1 MELMPEVKSLLIE
14 TAKELTGSSRRLFM
28 ARAVKALGKGGQ
40 RRAERELGWD
50 RKTIRKGM
58 QELESKIVWIDAF
71 SARGRKP
78 VEERLLSLLEDIKDI
93 VDSQS
98 QTDPS
103 FKTRRLYTRMSAA
116 EVRRQLVEQKGY
128 TDEEL
133 PSRQTINTKLREM
146 NYHPK
151 RVAKSKPKKK
161 IPETDAI
168 FEQLAKVNSEADKAP
183 DTLRISI
190 DAKAQVKIGPF
201 SRGGKNRVTVEASD
215 HDFEP
220 KATVIPFG
228 VFLPELDELF
238 VYFTPSRVTSD
249 FIVDVLEIWWESV
262 RERFP
267 HIKTLLINADNGPE
281 NHSRRT
287 QFVKR
292 LVEFAR
298 KYQLNIQLA
307 YYPPYHSKYNP
318 VERCWGVLENH
329 WNGDVLDEI
338 ETALNFAKTMTWKGK
353 HPVVELLTQIYETGV
368 KLTTKEMQALEAQI
382 ERLPGL
388 EKWFVSIP
396 CTTKAAWG
404 V

>member
-1 MELMPEVKSLLIE
+1 M
-14 TAKELTGSSRRLFM
+14 
-28 ARAVKALGKGGQ
+28 
-40 RRAERELGWD
+40 
-50 RKTIRKGM
+50 
-58 QELESKIVWIDAF
+58 DAF
-71 SARGRKP
+71 SARGRKRA
-78 VEERLLSLLEDIKDI
+78 EEHLPNLLEDIKDI

-116 EVRRQLVEQKGY
+116 EVRRQLIEQKGY
-128 TDEEL
+128 AHEEL
-133 PSRQTINTKLREM
+133 PSRQTINTKLRELD
-146 NYHPK
+146 YYPK

-168 FEQLAKVNSEADKAP
+168 FEQLAKVNSSADEAA

-190 DAKAQVKIGPF
+190 DAKARVKIGPF
-201 SRGGKNRVTVEASD
+201 SRGGKNRVTVKASD
-215 HDFEP
+215 HDFKP
-220 KATVIPFG
+220 KATLIPFG
-228 VFLPELDELF
+228 IFLPELDELF
-238 VYFTPSRVTSD
+238 MYFTTSRVTSD

-262 RERFP
+262 RERFSQ
-267 HIKTLLINADNGPE
+267 IKTLLINADNGPE

-287 QFVKR
+287 QFIKR
-292 LVEFAR
+292 FIEFAH

-338 ETALNFAKTMTWKGK
+338 DTALNFAKTMTWKGK
-353 HPVVELLTQIYETGV
+353 HPVVELLTQTYETGV
-368 KLTTKEMQALEAQI
+368 KLTAKEMQALEAQI

-396 CTTKAAWG
+396 GTVEAAWG
-404 V
+404 T

>member
-1 MELMPEVKSLLIE
+1 MLK
-14 TAKELTGSSRRLFM
+14 
-28 ARAVKALGKGGQ
+28 
-40 RRAERELGWD
+40 
-50 RKTIRKGM
+50 
-58 QELESKIVWIDAF
+58 
-71 SARGRKP
+71 
-78 VEERLLSLLEDIKDI
+78 DIKDI

-116 EVRRQLVEQKGY
+116 EVRRQLIEQKGY

-133 PSRQTINTKLREM
+133 PSRQTINTKLRELD
-146 NYHPK
+146 YYPK

-168 FEQLAKVNSEADKAP
+168 FEQLTEVNSDADEAP

-201 SRGGKNRVTVEASD
+201 SRGGKNRVRVEASD

-220 KATVIPFG
+220 KATVIPYG
-228 VFLPELDELF
+228 VFLPALDELF
-238 VYFTPSRVTSD
+238 MYFTISRVTSD

-262 RERFP
+262 REWFP
-267 HIKTLLINADNGPE
+267 QIKSLVINADNGPE

-287 QFVKR
+287 QFIKR

-298 KYQLNIQLA
+298 KYQLNVQLA
-307 YYPPYHSKYNP
+307 YYPPYHSKYNSI
-318 VERCWGVLENH
+318 ERCWGVLENH

-338 ETALNFAKTMTWKGK
+338 DTALNFAKTMTWKAK
-353 HPVVELLTQIYETGV
+353 HPVVELLTQTYETGV
-368 KLTTKEMQALEAQI
+368 KLTAREMQALEAQI

-388 EKWFVSIP
+388 EKWFVNIP
-396 CTTKAAWG
+396 CTAEAAWG

>member
-1 MELMPEVKSLLIE
+1 M
-14 TAKELTGSSRRLFM
+14 
-28 ARAVKALGKGGQ
+28 
-40 RRAERELGWD
+40 
-50 RKTIRKGM
+50 
-58 QELESKIVWIDAF
+58 
-71 SARGRKP
+71 
-78 VEERLLSLLEDIKDI
+78 LEDIKDI

-116 EVRRQLVEQKGY
+116 EVRRQLIEQKGY

-133 PSRQTINTKLREM
+133 PSRQTINTKLRELD
-146 NYHPK
+146 YYPR
-151 RVAKSKPKKK
+151 RVVKSKPKKK

-168 FEQLAKVNSEADKAP
+168 FEQLAEVNSDADEAP

-215 HDFEP
+215 HDFKP
-220 KATVIPFG
+220 KATVIPYG
-228 VFLPELDELF
+228 IFLPALDELF
-238 VYFTPSRVTSD
+238 MYFTTSRLTSD

-262 RERFP
+262 REWFP
-267 HIKTLLINADNGPE
+267 QIKTLVINADNGPE

-287 QFVKR
+287 QFIKR

-298 KYQLNIQLA
+298 KYQLNVQLA
-307 YYPPYHSKYNP
+307 YYPPYHSKYNS
-318 VERCWGVLENH
+318 VERCWAVLENH

-338 ETALNFAKTMTWKGK
+338 DTALNFAKTMTWKGK
-353 HPVVELLTQIYETGV
+353 HPVVELLTQTYETGV
-368 KLTTKEMQALEAQI
+368 KLTAKEMQALEAQI

-388 EKWFVSIP
+388 EKWFVNIP
-396 CTTKAAWG
+396 CTAEAAWG